1 MILSQFCGARTEPYT
16 GHVSASICK
25 QFKMPLKG
33 TRNVNNALNNLP
45 CYEMPDERLTF
56 GWAMKNL
63 IRERI
68 VHENDYENMATM
80 IALAESFHES
90 YAARVMF
97 ELAKLHVM
105 PEDITPHF
113 KQWR

>member
-1 MILSQFCGARTEPYT
+1 MMLSQFCGARTEPYT
-16 GHVSASICK
+16 GFVSASICK
-25 QFKMPLKG
+25 QFKMSLKG

-45 CYEMPDERLTF
+45 CLQTPDENLTF

-80 IALAESFHES
+80 TALGESFHEA

-97 ELAKLHVM
+97 ELARMHVG
-105 PEDITPHF
+105 PEDITPHYD
-113 KQWR
+113 QWK